1 MTTNI
6 TDIYS
11 SLDEMGYKLFTHDQ
25 ADLEDKVWQKEIN
38 LHGINIR
45 LFLEFENWN
54 YLALPSIYISLQDIE
69 KLSKKVPHFMF
80 PLPHFSLEGK
90 KEWNNDEFMY
100 GFCYALHDRIE
111 LPRHQF
117 YVMAKY
123 IEEQC
128 LKVLHI
134 LLDNTL
140 FKKEVSKEFYNIWKG
155 IALYSSAYYQYV
167 YKIDKCFSNLFIAAR
182 VPENINQIYKAN
194 FLLLSNNKKS
204 YERNVFKTKVIFIKI
219 TEGRKIPQLHNFFSD
234 PLSVSLSKVLSFLR
248 VWSIQGYNLFLEVLK
263 INIDEHQILDN
274 DFLSL
279 CFTYK
284 GNTYAISFI
293 WNNKYLNRIK
303 NNELQHNSLNIP
315 VLCSV
320 AEFLDMNSVINRN
333 IKNIQ
338 SNTLKNMKIM
348 QVGVGAIG
356 GYLADGIV
364 KIGAGISDEIDCNHK
379 LLLVDKDTLSSDNL
393 GRHILG
399 YRFLSFPK
407 TVAMKEYIEE
417 QYGKNF
423 PNIISINSSI
433 DLLTTNGINKH
444 SDLNL
449 IIDATGSLEVAEY
462 INEQVLK
469 TPLIQRP
476 HILHLWIYGNG
487 ECVQGLWVDP
497 EIRQSLGGCINCLHL
512 SGYEK
517 NDPNL
522 SPLKDIDFQK
532 IVVEG
537 PCAAYTPYAVSAGM
551 NAASLGIDMILEW
564 LNTGI
569 VEMNYQTRY
578 NSAYNG
584 DKISNMKL
592 RRQSRCSHCHE
603 ESSSTKY
610 EN

>member
-1 MTTNI
+1 MTTDI
-6 TDIYS
+6 TDIYT
-11 SLDEMGYKLFTHDQ
+11 SLDRMGYKLFIHDIT
-25 ADLEDKVWQKEIN
+25 DLEDKVWQKKIN
-38 LHGINIR
+38 LHGINIQ

-54 YLALPSIYISLQDIE
+54 YLALPYIYIQLQDIN
-69 KLSKKVPHFMF
+69 KLSQKFPHFMY

-90 KEWNNDEFMY
+90 KEWNNNEFMY

-117 YVMAKY
+117 HIMIKY

-134 LLDNTL
+134 LFDYNQ
-140 FKKEVSKEFYNIWKG
+140 FKKEVSKEFYNIWRS
-155 IALYSSAYYQYV
+155 IALYSALSYPYTGTKYNF
-167 YKIDKCFSNLFIAAR
+167 FSLFIATK
-182 VPENINQIYKAN
+182 VPDVITQMYNAN
-194 FLLLSNNKKS
+194 FLLLSKDNES
-204 YERNVFKTKVIFIKI
+204 YKHHEFKTKVIFIKI
-219 TEGRKIPQLHNFFSD
+219 TEERKIPQLYKFFSD
-234 PLSVSLSKVLSFLR
+234 PLSVSLSKALSFLKA
-248 VWSIQGYNLFLEVLK
+248 WSIKGYNFFLEVLK
-263 INIDEHQILDN
+263 KNIDEHLILDN
-274 DFLSL
+274 DTLSL
-279 CFTYK
+279 CFIYK
-284 GNTYAISFI
+284 GNTYAISLV
-293 WNNKYLNRIK
+293 WKNKYLNYIK
-303 NNELQHNSLNIP
+303 NNKLQHNSLNIL

-320 AEFLDMNSVINRN
+320 VEFLDMNLVINRN

-364 KIGAGISDEIDCNHK
+364 KIGAGISEEIDNDHK
-379 LLLVDKDTLSSDNL
+379 LLLIDKDTLSSDNL

-399 YRFLSFPK
+399 YRFLSYPK
-407 TVAMKEYIEE
+407 TMAMKKYIEA
-417 QYGKNF
+417 QYGRNF
-423 PNIISINSSI
+423 PNIISINSGI
-433 DLLTTNGINKH
+433 DLLSDNEINKQNN
-444 SDLNL
+444 LNL
-449 IIDATGSLEVAEY
+449 IIDATGSIEVGEY
-462 INEQVLK
+462 INEQVLRI
-469 TPLIQRP
+469 PLIQRP

-497 EIRQSLGGCINCLHL
+497 KVRENLGGCINCLHL

-522 SPLKDIDFQK
+522 SPLKNIDFQK
-532 IVVEG
+532 IIVEG

-592 RRQSRCSHCHE
+592 RRQARCPHCHE
-603 ESSSTKY
+603 KLALSKY